1 MLSQRGTT
9 KMNRIY
15 KIVFN
20 YARGQYQVVSELAKS
35 KGKAPGSLLAR
46 TVIKSGGVLIES

>member
-46 TVIKSGGVLIES
+46 TVIKSGGGIN